1 MSRNLE
7 RVSSSSTSS
16 SGGRRGPARPCGRVT
31 TRTVIGPCGRAGATS
46 ARAGCFF
53 VFGLDFS
60 RACRCCLLCTCDLIY
75 IRVHR
80 SVCAPRHAC
89 CVLLR
94 PATDDSGPFAQ
105 CVPSICAKVLRHAF
119 SLQEASSSA
128 ARTKN
133 RPTFPSVARWRRHST
148 LRLARDDCVAA
159 NTEPLSPRRSTRR
172 LASTASRDGAGIL
185 WHRIAGLG

>member
-105 CVPSICAKVLRHAF
+105 CAARRGASLLAGF
-119 SLQEASSSA
+119 SSQLISCMHCYELPHLHCSCMHCCELPLHHSSS
-128 ARTKN
+128 
-133 RPTFPSVARWRRHST
+133 FCT
-148 LRLARDDCVAA
+148 LFMSSA
-159 NTEPLSPRRSTRR
+159 T
-172 LASTASRDGAGIL
+172 
-185 WHRIAGLG
+185 

>member
-105 CVPSICAKVLRHAF
+105 CEGGCREVV
-119 SLQEASSSA
+119 
-128 ARTKN
+128 
-133 RPTFPSVARWRRHST
+133 
-148 LRLARDDCVAA
+148 
-159 NTEPLSPRRSTRR
+159 
-172 LASTASRDGAGIL
+172 GG
-185 WHRIAGLG
+185 

>member
-94 PATDDSGPFAQ
+94 PATDNSGPFAQ
-105 CVPSICAKVLRHAF
+105 CVCAVGAC
-119 SLQEASSSA
+119 EASA
-128 ARTKN
+128 NGA
-133 RPTFPSVARWRRHST
+133 ST
-148 LRLARDDCVAA
+148 HLGDGFAL
-159 NTEPLSPRRSTRR
+159 EIGIPRR
-172 LASTASRDGAGIL
+172 ASRSEL
-185 WHRIAGLG
+185 WHLTPVQWTSRALTSRTGSLK

>member
-60 RACRCCLLCTCDLIY
+60 RACRCCLLCTCAIIY

-128 ARTKN
+128 ARTKH
-133 RPTFPSVARWRRHST
+133 RPRPYQAFRR
-148 LRLARDDCVAA
+148 CVG
-159 NTEPLSPRRSTRR
+159 TIERV
-172 LASTASRDGAGIL
+172 
-185 WHRIAGLG
+185 

>member
-53 VFGLDFS
+53 VFARLDFS

-105 CVPSICAKVLRHAF
+105 CAVV
-119 SLQEASSSA
+119 A
-128 ARTKN
+128 ARS
-133 RPTFPSVARWRRHST
+133 RLWRT
-148 LRLARDDCVAA
+148 LRWVDGASEQAPPPSSVGGEQIRVCWI
-159 NTEPLSPRRSTRR
+159 STR
-172 LASTASRDGAGIL
+172 SCN
-185 WHRIAGLG
+185 

>member
-105 CVPSICAKVLRHAF
+105 CAV
-119 SLQEASSSA
+119 
-128 ARTKN
+128 
-133 RPTFPSVARWRRHST
+133 ST
-148 LRLARDDCVAA
+148 LQG
-159 NTEPLSPRRSTRR
+159 PLVTTQGQLMRREVS
-172 LASTASRDGAGIL
+172 LTAP
-185 WHRIAGLG
+185 HIAGRERASKR

>member
-105 CVPSICAKVLRHAF
+105 CGRQESSPSCTLPPSAPSRCRCHTRAQAACSTHPQQMFPCGTRPSLRRAV
-119 SLQEASSSA
+119 A
-128 ARTKN
+128 AR
-133 RPTFPSVARWRRHST
+133 
-148 LRLARDDCVAA
+148 
-159 NTEPLSPRRSTRR
+159 
-172 LASTASRDGAGIL
+172 
-185 WHRIAGLG
+185 

>member
-105 CVPSICAKVLRHAF
+105 CES
-119 SLQEASSSA
+119 
-128 ARTKN
+128 
-133 RPTFPSVARWRRHST
+133 
-148 LRLARDDCVAA
+148 
-159 NTEPLSPRRSTRR
+159 
-172 LASTASRDGAGIL
+172 GI
-185 WHRIAGLG
+185 WGF

>member
-105 CVPSICAKVLRHAF
+105 CAHPDTDRTENPLKSGALAAAIPTLSTCKHLRRK
-119 SLQEASSSA
+119 ASG
-128 ARTKN
+128 
-133 RPTFPSVARWRRHST
+133 W
-148 LRLARDDCVAA
+148 
-159 NTEPLSPRRSTRR
+159 
-172 LASTASRDGAGIL
+172 G
-185 WHRIAGLG
+185 

>member
-119 SLQEASSSA
+119 SKQEASSSA

-133 RPTFPSVARWRRHST
+133 RPRPYQAFRR
-148 LRLARDDCVAA
+148 CVG
-159 NTEPLSPRRSTRR
+159 TIERV
-172 LASTASRDGAGIL
+172 
-185 WHRIAGLG
+185 

>member
-105 CVPSICAKVLRHAF
+105 CELSTQCLSGNYIRDDVSGGCVRRGTGARHPT
-119 SLQEASSSA
+119 SA
-128 ARTKN
+128 ADAAQRGVHAA
-133 RPTFPSVARWRRHST
+133 SW
-148 LRLARDDCVAA
+148 LRGRGYL
-159 NTEPLSPRRSTRR
+159 
-172 LASTASRDGAGIL
+172 
-185 WHRIAGLG
+185 